1 METQIQDLHMKYR
14 CMWLWVM
21 CGLSTYTW
29 YNYSLYD
36 PIQTDLY
43 TPYVLNGAIF
53 ICYLSW
59 DTYKMI
65 MDARLYRTDL
75 LIHHAVAM
83 TVTVSCI
90 RTIPLHM
97 SNYMILEAISLF
109 NYPLRNYPDLLN
121 HYRTFIILTLRMPM
135 TTWFAV
141 YYFPSYDLPQLKLTI
156 SPIHCNWMIFM
167 SNLTYAFL
175 LYDLFILYKIYKPK
189 KIKK

>member
-75 LIHHAVAM
+75 LIHHVVAM

-109 NYPLRNYPDLLN
+109 NYPLRNYPGLLN

-135 TTWFAV
+135 TTWFVV

-167 SNLTYAFL
+167 NNLTYAFL
-175 LYDLFILYKIYKPK
+175 LYDFFILYKIYKPK
-189 KIKK
+189 KIKH